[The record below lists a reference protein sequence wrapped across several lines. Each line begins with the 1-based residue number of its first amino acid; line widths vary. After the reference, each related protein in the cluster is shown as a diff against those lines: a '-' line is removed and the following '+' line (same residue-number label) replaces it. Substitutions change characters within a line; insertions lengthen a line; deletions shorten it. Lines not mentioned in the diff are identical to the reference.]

1 MNYTLNKSTGEI
13 FSPAG
18 KFVGKLGENYSVTYA
33 PGMKS
38 AHRAAV
44 EEFLAAAK
52 SAPNEAPAVP
62 DTAAAPDITP
72 ETAPGTTPGTA
83 PGTAPDAADP
93 DVADKINAVF
103 QSAEVQHTPLPQEL
117 PPQKPAPLP
126 VADVGD
132 IPDSDLPRWDRVLG
146 TCGKEFKAFVK
157 KHHLNAEQTTA
168 LVRRLEKRRK

>member
-1 MNYTLNKSTGEI
+1 MNYTLNRSTGEI

-52 SAPNEAPAVP
+52 SAPDEAPAVP

-72 ETAPGTTPGTA
+72 ETAP
-83 PGTAPDAADP
+83 DAAAP

-117 PPQKPAPLP
+117 APQEPQQNSTP

-146 TCGKEFKAFVK
+146 TAGKEFKSFVK